1 MKKDRFTREQRR
13 HGKFV
18 LQSGEGFIAF
28 AKDGVSY
35 GLREFKFANVFDYK
49 KADLLKRVIEKPDL
63 DIMVKLLVKDINGKV
78 KAV

>member
-18 LQSGEGFIAF
+18 LQSGEMYIAF

-35 GLREFKFANVFDYK
+35 GLREFKHANVFDYK
-49 KADLLKRVIEKPDL
+49 KAELLKKVIEKPEL
-63 DIMVKLLVKDINGKV
+63 EIDIKLLVNSNGKP